1 MVGSPVTKVRV
12 GLTVKLAVLVDESQL
27 IAVEVIQ
34 LVAPLSQCATR
45 RLGKKRVQNL

>member
-1 MVGSPVTKVRV
+1 MVGSPATKERG
-12 GLTVKLAVLVDESQL
+12 GLTVRLAVRVAESRL

-45 RLGKKRVQNL
+45 RLGKKRAQNP